1 MKKENFKLAQQLIKQ
16 GFTYPEVFRFLIKNA
31 GLDYD
36 EATGIIRILDK
47 NRKKLGQVHEIKN
60 NDEISKI
67 DNQNL

>member
-1 MKKENFKLAQQLIKQ
+1 MKKENFKLAQQLIQQ

-36 EATGIIRILDK
+36 AANDILRILDK
-47 NRKKLGQVHEIKN
+47 NREKLGQVHKLKRI
-60 NDEISKI
+60 DEINKI